1 MCVCLKFFFLYLV
14 KPCQNPNPSVSATN
28 DESIFVFVEFS
39 LALDA
44 TVYCPKKMLLSL
56 ERIRSS
62 RACGVSGI
70 VEKKKDR
77 E

>member
-1 MCVCLKFFFLYLV
+1 M
-14 KPCQNPNPSVSATN
+14 
-28 DESIFVFVEFS
+28 FVEFS

-62 RACGVSGI
+62 RAFQI
-70 VEKKKDR
+70 LFEKEDSVLR
-77 E
+77 LG